1 MLGKTNVGGG
11 ASLNYKVI
19 GGASAPS
26 NPKEN
31 TIWVNTTVDKE
42 SRSAVS
48 TTQLALY
55 INSSTGVVTAAS
67 SNTVY
72 TDYFE
77 CEAGKKYRF
86 RLSDGKT
93 VLIASFSEVPAK
105 GKTGTIIYGGGK
117 THGADTLDY
126 TVTAPAGATHLAIW
140 FYDSSANSSV
150 PKLTV
155 NDITLEESLPDETP
169 ITSHVFSATEPTSPA
184 DGMVWF
190 NIGTSCAAPINAL
203 KKNGLWIYPTACQQ
217 YTNSAWMTRTAET
230 YQGGVWVDWGLLLI
244 SGGTI
249 EENISGGLDKKAL
262 AYKTEDGA
270 SATPTITV
278 NSDNVKIS
286 VKASENGWGIVHTVN
301 KIDLT
306 PYKTLKISAEFNNA
320 SDYGNYTWRQLI
332 VRSTI
337 AKGWHSGCAA
347 KLTFGDG
354 KGTYSAVNETLDIS
368 AVNGEYFIGIGL
380 CSTANKAH
388 TATITKL
395 ALEA

>member
-1 MLGKTNVGGG
+1 MGDAYLIVRGGDAG
-11 ASLNYKVI
+11 LDFRI
-19 GGASAPS
+19 EGGTTAPE

-31 TIWVNTTVDKE
+31 MIWVNTDEDITEWIFSAEEPVNPTPGAVWFTVGN
-42 SRSAVS
+42 SA
-48 TTQLALY
+48 
-55 INSSTGVVTAAS
+55 
-67 SNTVY
+67 
-72 TDYFE
+72 
-77 CEAGKKYRF
+77 
-86 RLSDGKT
+86 
-93 VLIASFSEVPAK
+93 IASF
-105 GKTGTIIYGGGK
+105 
-117 THGADTLDY
+117 D
-126 TVTAPAGATHLAIW
+126 
-140 FYDSSANSSV
+140 
-150 PKLTV
+150 
-155 NDITLEESLPDETP
+155 
-169 ITSHVFSATEPTSPA
+169 
-184 DGMVWF
+184 
-190 NIGTSCAAPINAL
+190 AL
-203 KKNGLWIYPTACQQ
+203 KKNSMFAYPVSSKQ
-217 YTNSAWMTRTAET
+217 YIGGAWVAKEAKTLQSGE
-230 YQGGVWVDWGLLLI
+230 WVDWMLCLI

-249 EENISGGLDKKAL
+249 EEAVSGGLDKKAL

-347 KLTFGDG
+347 KLTFGEG
-354 KGTYSAVNETLDIS
+354 KGTYSAVDETLDIS

-380 CSTANKAH
+380 CSTASKAH

-395 ALEA
+395 VLET